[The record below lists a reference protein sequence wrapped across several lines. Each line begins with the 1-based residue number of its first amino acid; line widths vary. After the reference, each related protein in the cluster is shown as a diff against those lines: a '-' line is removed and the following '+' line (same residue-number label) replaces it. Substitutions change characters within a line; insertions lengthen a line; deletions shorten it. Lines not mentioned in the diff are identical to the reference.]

1 MLVSAHLAVWVR
13 CGPEMLAWLGSLRR
27 NSSIPDDFPRAAFDT
42 LRRYIKIRKKVKFH
56 SRDSALWQNFK
67 SMTCFSGLKMPLNVC
82 AHLRAMINYWRLLLV
97 MPAAL
102 SQKKKSI
109 WAFTF
114 SEKKSLEKKN
124 ERKEKAGYNLQQ
136 SLCIFQGALAQ
147 PAPVLRWDMM
157 KSGEVCGSSPHI
169 KLSSSCSVNISELVP
184 AG

>member
-1 MLVSAHLAVWVR
+1 MLVSAHLAACVR

-67 SMTCFSGLKMPLNVC
+67 SMTCFSGLKMSLNVC

-102 SQKKKSI
+102 SQKKK
-109 WAFTF
+109 
-114 SEKKSLEKKN
+114 
-124 ERKEKAGYNLQQ
+124 Y
-136 SLCIFQGALAQ
+136 
-147 PAPVLRWDMM
+147 
-157 KSGEVCGSSPHI
+157 
-169 KLSSSCSVNISELVP
+169 LSFYIL
-184 AG
+184 